1 MHRSLILATLTAA
14 LVVLS
19 QSNCGTDSG
28 KTKTGGAT
36 ETAGSGGATTS
47 AGTGGG
53 AGSDTGGKDKD
64 KKGGT
69 GTEKK
74 EPKPDTRK
82 DL

>member
-1 MHRSLILATLTAA
+1 VKRWLSALIVLGLLAGLG
-14 LVVLS
+14 
-19 QSNCGTDSG
+19 C
-28 KTKTGGAT
+28 
-36 ETAGSGGATTS
+36 
-47 AGTGGG
+47 
-53 AGSDTGGKDKD
+53 GSDTGGKDKD